1 MSGAD
6 ENLSDPAAR
15 AESRKRKE
23 CSSDLLGPSLK
34 RSNEKRN
41 REHENKYIEELAE
54 LIFANFNDIDNF
66 NVKPD
71 KCAIL
76 KETVKQI
83 RQIKEQEKAA
93 AANEE
98 EVQKA
103 DISSTGQSVIDKE
116 ALGPMMLEA
125 LDGFFFVVNME
136 GNIVFV
142 SENVTQYL
150 LYNQEE
156 LMNTSVYSVLH
167 VGDHAEFIKNLL
179 PKSLVN
185 GVPWSSEGPR
195 RNSHTFNC
203 RMLVNPHSDN
213 QDETNDHEGQQ
224 QRYKPMQCFAVSEP
238 KSIKEE
244 AEDFQSCLICVA
256 RRMPMKAR
264 PILPAHES
272 FTTRQ
277 DLQGKITS
285 LDTSLLRAS
294 MKPGW
299 EDLVRRSIQRFHL
312 QNDGEMSFAKRH
324 QQEVLHHGQA
334 FSPIYR
340 FSLSDGTIV
349 SAHTK
354 SKLVRSPATS
364 EPQLYM
370 SLHLLQ
376 REQSRYDLGPGQ
388 DMGPGGQHQGPE
400 ISLSITPPTQG
411 TLSGLGPQGQDTT
424 ISSNSTFYS
433 PPHGSPG
440 SREPGLGPMGPGSR
454 EPGLGPM
461 GPGSREPGLGTMGP
475 GSREPG
481 LGSMGP
487 GSREPGLGPMGP
499 GSREPGLG
507 SMGPGSREPGLGPMG
522 PGSREP
528 GLGPMG
534 PGSREPGL
542 GTMGPGSREPG
553 LGPMG
558 PGSREPGLGPMGP
571 GSEHIQDYHYGCPP
585 QPMVHPGGLQGGMG
599 MNLPIHPNQQGAN
612 WRMSSPSRSSPCPAG
627 GAHPGQQISMLS
639 PRHRASP
646 GLAGSPRVAPS
657 LHSPSPVGMCGS
669 GTGVGSGGSGPAAN
683 SHANSHSYGSSSL
696 SALQALSECHGVRH
710 GSGGHTHPHGAVSQ
724 HPQTHAL
731 GSPDRKMMGS
741 PAGMAVGS
749 GVNAHAMSK
758 LGGGNGNGD
767 SLGVHGEQEH
777 GQSEQYD
784 QRHTDGN
791 GSSGNHA
798 DITEERDGL
807 DGGPGAQS
815 RSQRCDNKGH
825 TKLLQLLTTKSQ
837 PLDTPLS
844 TNGGGDPKDPSSG
857 MGGPYGPVAPGGHA
871 TSLKD
876 KHKILHRLLQNST
889 SPVDL
894 AKLTAEATGREL
906 GEQGGGGNGQTGD
919 GTDGNLTPKQEPLSP
934 NKKDNAL
941 LRYLLDKEESGMKVR
956 QAKMEGAGGEVKTE
970 KQDSGYDRAEQSSEL
985 DEILDELQSVQ
996 PVSLPSSL
1004 DKQTIINDILHITQ
1018 ETSPGNPNAMA
1029 TQQQQRGMQRGMGP
1043 GNYGGPGGQ
1052 VPGRGL
1058 PLRSVSLDMNMSGG
1072 RPPQGQ
1078 YPPMRTPSPYTLQ
1091 QQQGILGNHAA
1102 MMSNQANLAGLVGGP
1117 RQGMQ
1122 HQQEEG
1128 GWGPGGPGQSG
1139 SASVPPPGAPGQQ
1152 GTMHS
1157 RMGPNPGGPG
1167 SLMRPN
1173 SLAGPASRQMLQS
1186 QMMANEMGMRA
1197 HQYSQQQAP
1206 PNQTAP
1212 WPDSM
1217 IPIEAF
1223 NQNRSVYAPQQQ
1235 QEEEVLCGGPGPGGQ
1250 GTGGPGEGG
1259 SSDEGALMSQLYTVL
1274 KDFDGLEEIDRALG
1288 IPTLMGQGQS
1298 VDHDQFSSDPSML
1311 LDQKPPVYGQQ
1322 HQQDPSPGSHL
1333 AQRGYHDPGSGRP
1346 MQDPPPS
1353 SHLAQRGYHGPGPG
1367 RPMQDPPP
1375 SSHLAQR
1382 GYHGPGPGRPMQDPT
1397 GQGFHPMAG
1406 QMGPRP
1412 GYPIMRMQQ
1421 RPGLRPQGVLPNQPN
1436 TLRLQ
1441 LQHRLQVQQ
1450 NRQPM
1455 MNQMSGVS
1463 NMNQPLQSNN
1473 PNQGT
1478 INAQML
1484 AQRQRELLSNHL
1496 RQRQL
1501 EHQRQQHQQQQQQ
1514 QRNMVMRAQGL
1525 NLPPNMAAANM
1536 AAAAAS
1542 GLSGG
1547 LINPRIPQTTNPQQF
1562 PFPPSYGTSTGPAL
1576 ASPPPPHPSTSP
1588 FSSPL
1593 SPCLPSSL
1601 RTLHGSPSSQM
1612 MMMMAG
1618 AGQFGAV
1625 VSPHIQQLSAFQFPN
1640 SGMSQQPDGGF
1651 GGPTTPQSPLLSPR
1665 MVHAQSPIMQ
1675 QQGQGN
1681 AAFQGL
1687 PDINGWPPQGNMGG
1701 NSMFSTQQSP
1711 TQFTQQQQTN
1721 GGAAMYNGNGM
1732 NHNVS
1737 MATNASMG
1745 QMAGQMD
1752 VTSPEITSMGQ
1763 EPKYC

>member
-1 MSGAD
+1 MSGIG
-6 ENLSDPAAR
+6 ENPSDPASR

-23 CSSDLLGPSLK
+23 CSSDLLGPSPK
-34 RSNEKRN
+34 RSNEKRK
-41 REHENKYIEELAE
+41 REHENRYIEELAE

-83 RQIKEQEKAA
+83 RQIKEQEEAA

-103 DISSTGQSVIDKE
+103 DVSSTGQSVIDKD

-136 GNIVFV
+136 GNMVFV

-203 RMLVNPHSDN
+203 RMLVNPHVDN
-213 QDETNDHEGQQ
+213 QDETSDHEGQK
-224 QRYKPMQCFAVSEP
+224 YETMQCFSVSEP

-256 RRMPMKAR
+256 RRMPVKER
-264 PILPAHES
+264 PILPTHES

-299 EDLVRRSIQRFHL
+299 EDLVRTSIQRFHL

-324 QQEVLHHGQA
+324 QQEVLYHGQA

-340 FSLSDGTIV
+340 FTLSDGTIV

-354 SKLVRSPATS
+354 SKLVRSPATN

-376 REQSRYDLGPGQ
+376 REQSVYGLGPGQ
-388 DMGPGGQHQGPE
+388 DTGPGGQQQETG
-400 ISLSITPPTQG
+400 ISPNPSITPPTQG

-424 ISSNSTFYS
+424 ITSNSTLFS

-440 SREPGLGPMGPGSR
+440 SREPGPGHMQEYR
-454 EPGLGPM
+454 
-461 GPGSREPGLGTMGP
+461 
-475 GSREPG
+475 
-481 LGSMGP
+481 
-487 GSREPGLGPMGP
+487 
-499 GSREPGLG
+499 
-507 SMGPGSREPGLGPMG
+507 
-522 PGSREP
+522 
-528 GLGPMG
+528 
-534 PGSREPGL
+534 
-542 GTMGPGSREPG
+542 
-553 LGPMG
+553 
-558 PGSREPGLGPMGP
+558 
-571 GSEHIQDYHYGCPP
+571 YGCPP
-585 QPMVHPGGLQGGMG
+585 PGGLQCSMG

-612 WRMSSPSRSSPCPAG
+612 WRMSSPSRSSPSPAG
-627 GAHPGQQISMLS
+627 GPHPGQQISMLS
-639 PRHRASP
+639 PSHRASP
-646 GLAGSPRVAPS
+646 GMAGSPRVAPS

-669 GTGVGSGGSGPAAN
+669 GTGVGGGGSGPAAN
-683 SHANSHSYGSSSL
+683 SHANSYSSSSL

-710 GSGGHTHPHGAVSQ
+710 GGDGQTHPHGAGGKQ
-724 HPQTHAL
+724 HPHTHTL
-731 GSPDRKMMGS
+731 GSPDRKMMGL
-741 PAGMAVGS
+741 PAGVAVGS
-749 GVNAHAMSK
+749 GVNPHMMSK
-758 LGGGNGNGD
+758 LGGGNG
-767 SLGVHGEQEH
+767 VRVEAHGEQEY
-777 GQSEQYD
+777 GQGGQYD
-784 QRHTDGN
+784 QRQMDRHTDGN
-791 GSSGNHA
+791 DSSGNHA
-798 DITEERDGL
+798 DIKEERGGL
-807 DGGPGAQS
+807 DDGPDAQS
-815 RSQRCDNKGH
+815 RGLHCDNKGH

-837 PLDTPLS
+837 PVDTPLS
-844 TNGGGDPKDPSSG
+844 PNGGGDPRDPSSG
-857 MGGPYGPVAPGGHA
+857 LGGPHGPGVPGGHA

-894 AKLTAEATGREL
+894 AKLTAEATGKEL
-906 GEQGGGGNGQTGD
+906 GEHPGGGNGHTGG

-934 NKKDNAL
+934 KKKDNAL
-941 LRYLLDKEESGMKVR
+941 LRYLLDKEER
-956 QAKMEGAGGEVKTE
+956 QAKMEGVGGEVKTE
-970 KQDSGYDRAEQSSEL
+970 GGVKHTLHVKTEKQDAGYDRAEQSSEL
-985 DEILDELQSVQ
+985 DDILDELQCVQ
-996 PVSLPSSL
+996 PQLFCEPRPVSLPSSL

-1029 TQQQQRGMQRGMGP
+1029 TQQQQPGMGP
-1043 GNYGGPGGQ
+1043 GNYGGQRGPVVLG
-1052 VPGRGL
+1052 PGRGL
-1058 PLRSVSLDMNMSGG
+1058 PMRSVSLDMNMSGG
-1072 RPPQGQ
+1072 QPPLGPPQGQ

-1102 MMSNQANLAGLVGGP
+1102 MMSNQANLAGLMGGP

-1122 HQQEEG
+1122 QQQEEG

-1157 RMGPNPGGPG
+1157 RMGPSPGGPG
-1167 SLMRPN
+1167 GPMRPN
-1173 SLAGPASRQMLQS
+1173 GQPGPGPRQLLQS

-1197 HQYSQQQAP
+1197 HQFTQQQAP

-1217 IPIEAF
+1217 MPIEQTPF

-1235 QEEEVLCGGPGPGGQ
+1235 QQVLLGGPGD
-1250 GTGGPGEGG
+1250 GGPGDGG
-1259 SSDEGALMSQLYTVL
+1259 PGDEGALMSQLYTVL
-1274 KDFDGLEEIDRALG
+1274 KDSDGLEEIDRALG
-1288 IPTLMGQGQS
+1288 IPNLMGLGQS
-1298 VDHDQFSSDPSML
+1298 VDQDQFSSDPSML

-1322 HQQDPSPGSHL
+1322 HQQ
-1333 AQRGYHDPGSGRP
+1333 Y
-1346 MQDPPPS
+1346 PPPS

-1367 RPMQDPPP
+1367 RPI
-1375 SSHLAQR
+1375 
-1382 GYHGPGPGRPMQDPT
+1382 QDPT

-1412 GYPIMRMQQ
+1412 GYPIIRMQQ
-1421 RPGLRPQGVLPNQPN
+1421 RPGLRPQGVVPNQPN

-1463 NMNQPLQSNN
+1463 NMNLPLQSNN

-1501 EHQRQQHQQQQQQ
+1501 ELQRQQQQQQQQQITVQQQQ

-1547 LINPRIPQTTNPQQF
+1547 LSNPRIPQTNNPQQS
-1562 PFPPSYGTSTGPAL
+1562 PYPPSYGTSTGPGL
-1576 ASPPPPHPSTSP
+1576 ASPPLPPHPSTSP

-1593 SPCLPSSL
+1593 SPSLPS
-1601 RTLHGSPSSQM
+1601 TLHALHGCTSSQM
-1612 MMMMAG
+1612 MMGG

-1651 GGPTTPQSPLLSPR
+1651 GGPATPQSPLLSPR
-1665 MVHAQSPIMQ
+1665 MAHAQSPIMQ

-1681 AAFQGL
+1681 AAFQAS
-1687 PDINGWPPQGNMGG
+1687 PDINGWTPQGNMGG

-1711 TQFTQQQQTN
+1711 PQFAQQQQQSN
-1721 GGAAMYNGNGM
+1721 GVAAMYNGNGM
-1732 NHNVS
+1732 NLNVS
-1737 MATNASMG
+1737 MATNGSMG
-1745 QMAGQMD
+1745 QMAGQVD
-1752 VTSPEITSMGQ
+1752 VTSPGMTSVGQ